1 MSYEYYSSLALVSS
15 VVVYALAMFAHTAE
29 WAAARR
35 LGVAKPAARELVDV
49 AAVERSDGRMRPE
62 PVDGRG
68 QPLAPASL
76 AADSEADPTA
86 GRRVEQFGRIGIALT
101 VIGFVLSIVGVLT
114 RGLAA
119 QRAPWGNMFEFT
131 ITAMVFVVGVYL
143 ILVWR
148 AGLRWLGLPVTML
161 AAVGNGLAVTVF
173 YVAVAPL
180 VPALH
185 SVWFLIHIV
194 AAAISGAAFNVGGL
208 MSILY
213 LIKKRAEEQG
223 TVRGYLGRLP
233 DSRKID
239 LIAYRFNA
247 FAFPLWTFTV
257 VAGAIWAE
265 YAWGRYWGWD
275 PKETWALVTW
285 VIYACYLHARSTAG
299 WRGTRA
305 AVIAIIGL
313 ASFWFNFVGINLLV
327 SGCIPTPV
335 SETTARTQLAHAVP
349 GVHAMHSV
357 NIRRSVGYRS
367 PTSGDCQWLMA
378 LWRSWTTSY
387 GPWMLPPVRRMH
399 GHLPGT
405 SRWHPGATGKGT
417 SSSVSNLANS
427 ASWPSPTSTRP
438 SSPIS
443 GFRCCAVRFMSID

>member
-1 MSYEYYSSLALVSS
+1 MTYEYYSSLALVSS
-15 VVVYALAMFAHTAE
+15 VVVYALAMFAHAAE

-49 AAVERSDGRMRPE
+49 AAAEMRRPELAQTRPESAQMRPEPAQMRPE
-62 PVDGRG
+62 PVEGRA
-68 QPLAPASL
+68 QP
-76 AADSEADPTA
+76 DSSPVADPENDPA
-86 GRRVEQFGRIGIALT
+86 ASRRVEQFGRIGVALT
-101 VIGFVLSIVGVLT
+101 VIGFLLSVAAVVT
-114 RGLAA
+114 RALAA
-119 QRAPWGNMFEFT
+119 HRAPWGNMFEFT
-131 ITAMVFVVGVYL
+131 ITAMVLFVGVYL

-148 AGLRWLGLPVTML
+148 AGLRWLGLPVTLL

-194 AAAISGAAFNVGGL
+194 AAAISGAAFNVGGV

-213 LIKKRAEEQG
+213 LIKKRAEDRG

-233 DSRKID
+233 DSRRID
-239 LIAYRFNA
+239 VIAYRFLA

-257 VAGAIWAE
+257 AAGAIWAQ

-299 WRGTRA
+299 WRGTKA

-327 SGCIPTPV
+327 SG
-335 SETTARTQLAHAVP
+335 L
-349 GVHAMHSV
+349 HSYAG
-357 NIRRSVGYRS
+357 I
-367 PTSGDCQWLMA
+367 
-378 LWRSWTTSY
+378 
-387 GPWMLPPVRRMH
+387 
-399 GHLPGT
+399 
-405 SRWHPGATGKGT
+405 
-417 SSSVSNLANS
+417 
-427 ASWPSPTSTRP
+427 
-438 SSPIS
+438 
-443 GFRCCAVRFMSID
+443 

>member
-1 MSYEYYSSLALVSS
+1 MTYQYYSSLALVSS
-15 VVVYALAMFAHTAE
+15 VVVYTLAMFAHAAE

-35 LGVAKPAARELVDV
+35 AGVAQPAERELVDV
-49 AAVERSDGRMRPE
+49 AAAETRPE
-62 PVDGRG
+62 ILERRA
-68 QPLAPASL
+68 QPDTGPIT
-76 AADSEADPTA
+76 DSEIDLRAS
-86 GRRVEQFGRIGIALT
+86 RRVEQFGRIGVALT
-101 VIGFVLSIVGVLT
+101 VLGFLLSLFGVVM
-114 RGLAA
+114 RALAA

-148 AGLRWLGLPVTML
+148 AGVRWLGLPVTLL

-213 LIKKRAEEQG
+213 LIKKRAEERD
-223 TVRGYLGRLP
+223 TVRGYLGRVP
-233 DSRKID
+233 ESRKID

-299 WRGTRA
+299 WRGTKA

-327 SGCIPTPV
+327 SG
-335 SETTARTQLAHAVP
+335 L
-349 GVHAMHSV
+349 HSYAG
-357 NIRRSVGYRS
+357 I
-367 PTSGDCQWLMA
+367 
-378 LWRSWTTSY
+378 
-387 GPWMLPPVRRMH
+387 
-399 GHLPGT
+399 
-405 SRWHPGATGKGT
+405 
-417 SSSVSNLANS
+417 
-427 ASWPSPTSTRP
+427 
-438 SSPIS
+438 
-443 GFRCCAVRFMSID
+443 

>member
-1 MSYEYYSSLALVSS
+1 MTYEYYSSLALVSS
-15 VVVYALAMFAHTAE
+15 VVVYVLAMCAHTAE

-35 LGVAKPAARELVDV
+35 LGASKPVARELVDV
-49 AAVERSDGRMRPE
+49 AATEGSDGQRPPEPAKMRPEPSQMRPE
-62 PVDGRG
+62 PVEGRA
-68 QPLAPASL
+68 QTDNAPIV
-76 AADSEADPTA
+76 ADSETDFAA
-86 GRRVEQFGRIGIALT
+86 SHRVEQFGRTGVTLT
-101 VIGFVLSIVGVLT
+101 VIGFVLSVFGVLA
-114 RGLAA
+114 RALAA

-131 ITAMVFVVGVYL
+131 ISAMVFVVGVYL

-194 AAAISGAAFNVGGL
+194 AAAIAGAAFNIGGL

-213 LIKKRAEEQG
+213 LVKKRAEERG
-223 TVRGYLGRLP
+223 NVRGYLERLP
-233 DSRKID
+233 ESRKID
-239 LIAYRFNA
+239 VIAYRFNA

-299 WRGTRA
+299 WRGTKA

-327 SGCIPTPV
+327 SG
-335 SETTARTQLAHAVP
+335 L
-349 GVHAMHSV
+349 HSYAG
-357 NIRRSVGYRS
+357 I
-367 PTSGDCQWLMA
+367 
-378 LWRSWTTSY
+378 
-387 GPWMLPPVRRMH
+387 
-399 GHLPGT
+399 
-405 SRWHPGATGKGT
+405 
-417 SSSVSNLANS
+417 
-427 ASWPSPTSTRP
+427 
-438 SSPIS
+438 
-443 GFRCCAVRFMSID
+443 

>member
-35 LGVAKPAARELVDV
+35 LGVAKPVARELVDV
-49 AAVERSDGRMRPE
+49 AAMERGDGQQRPD
-62 PVDGRG
+62 PVDGRE
-68 QPLAPASL
+68 QPVADLLANADTHPAAS
-76 AADSEADPTA
+76 
-86 GRRVEQFGRIGIALT
+86 RRVEQFGRMGVALT
-101 VIGFVLSIVGVLT
+101 VIGFLLSVVGVLT
-114 RGLAA
+114 RALAA

-161 AAVGNGLAVTVF
+161 ATVGNGLAVTVF

-194 AAAISGAAFNVGGL
+194 AAAIAGAAFNVGGL

-213 LIKKRAEEQG
+213 LIKKRAEDRG
-223 TVRGYLGRLP
+223 TVRGYLERVP

-239 LIAYRFNA
+239 LISYRFLA

-327 SGCIPTPV
+327 SG
-335 SETTARTQLAHAVP
+335 L
-349 GVHAMHSV
+349 HSYAG
-357 NIRRSVGYRS
+357 I
-367 PTSGDCQWLMA
+367 
-378 LWRSWTTSY
+378 
-387 GPWMLPPVRRMH
+387 
-399 GHLPGT
+399 
-405 SRWHPGATGKGT
+405 
-417 SSSVSNLANS
+417 
-427 ASWPSPTSTRP
+427 
-438 SSPIS
+438 
-443 GFRCCAVRFMSID
+443 

>member
-1 MSYEYYSSLALVSS
+1 MTYEYYSSLALVSS
-15 VVVYALAMFAHTAE
+15 VVVYALAMFAHAAE

-49 AAVERSDGRMRPE
+49 AAADGRPEPSQMRPERSDQQGPD
-62 PVDGRG
+62 PVSNAGSS
-68 QPLAPASL
+68 PAS
-76 AADSEADPTA
+76 S
-86 GRRVEQFGRIGIALT
+86 RRVEQFGRIGVALT
-101 VIGFVLSIVGVLT
+101 VIGFLLSVAGVVM
-114 RGLAA
+114 RALAA
-119 QRAPWGNMFEFT
+119 DRAPWGNMFEFT

-148 AGLRWLGLPVTML
+148 AGLRWLGLPVTLL

-194 AAAISGAAFNVGGL
+194 AAAISGAAFNVGGV
-208 MSILY
+208 MSICY
-213 LIKKRAEEQG
+213 LIKKRAEERG
-223 TVRGYLGRLP
+223 TVRGYLERLP

-239 LIAYRFNA
+239 LIAYRFLA

-313 ASFWFNFVGINLLV
+313 ASFWFNFIGINLLV
-327 SGCIPTPV
+327 SG
-335 SETTARTQLAHAVP
+335 L
-349 GVHAMHSV
+349 HSYAG
-357 NIRRSVGYRS
+357 I
-367 PTSGDCQWLMA
+367 
-378 LWRSWTTSY
+378 
-387 GPWMLPPVRRMH
+387 
-399 GHLPGT
+399 
-405 SRWHPGATGKGT
+405 
-417 SSSVSNLANS
+417 
-427 ASWPSPTSTRP
+427 
-438 SSPIS
+438 
-443 GFRCCAVRFMSID
+443 